1 MTYVIGAAAGLIF
14 GGIIG
19 VLKNLFIWH
28 KYEMTG
34 SSGDTDPANANSIY
48 ARAMISY
55 FVNIVTLLAAF
66 LVRNIV
72 PFDGIAFL
80 IATALA
86 LAFFNHVWAF
96 KQKSSAKS
104 MERRS

>member
-34 SSGDTDPANANSIY
+34 TSGDGDPANASSIY

-86 LAFFNHVWAF
+86 LALFNHVWAL
-96 KQKSSAKS
+96 KQKSSVKS
-104 MERRS
+104 TERRS

>member
-1 MTYVIGAAAGLIF
+1 MNYIIGAAAGIAF
-14 GGIIG
+14 GGIVGI
-19 VLKNLFIWH
+19 LKRLFIWSR
-28 KYEMTG
+28 YEKDG
-34 SSGDTDPANANSIY
+34 KDQEADPASAGSIY

-80 IATALA
+80 IATALM
-86 LAFFNHVWAF
+86 LAVMNHITVIR
-96 KQKSSAKS
+96 QKAAVNK
-104 MERRS
+104 E

>member
-1 MTYVIGAAAGLIF
+1 MNYIVGAVAGIAF

-19 VLKNLFIWH
+19 ILKNLFIWSR
-28 KYEMTG
+28 YEKG
-34 SSGDTDPANANSIY
+34 GKDPNSDPAAAGSIY

-55 FVNIVTLLAAF
+55 FVNILTLLAAF

-80 IATALA
+80 VATALT
-86 LAFFNHVWAF
+86 LAVMNHVMAIR
-96 KQKSSAKS
+96 QKAELKNN
-104 MERRS
+104 